1 MLRDQ
6 FPLNIRDPRAKD
18 KLIMEAQNN
27 PRLLTFDRAVSIV
40 KTCDSLN
47 VRKDEE
53 EMEVDLLKKQ
63 QIKKKPCSY
72 CGQTHL
78 PRQCPAYGKLCAK
91 CRKRSHFAA
100 VCKMKH
106 NVNSLSEH
114 QAESESSGAQGEDE
128 ECI

>member
-78 PRQCPAYGKLCAK
+78 PDSAQRMVNCAPNVGRGVILRQCVK
-91 CRKRSHFAA
+91 
-100 VCKMKH
+100 
-106 NVNSLSEH
+106 
-114 QAESESSGAQGEDE
+114 
-128 ECI
+128 